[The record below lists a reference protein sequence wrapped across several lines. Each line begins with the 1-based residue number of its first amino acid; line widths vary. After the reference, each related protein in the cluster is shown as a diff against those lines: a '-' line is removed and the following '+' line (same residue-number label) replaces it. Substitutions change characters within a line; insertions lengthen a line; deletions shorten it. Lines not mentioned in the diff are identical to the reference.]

1 MNKVL
6 IGIIIAFLLTVSNVH
21 ALQTEE
27 YLNHVTDLVYD
38 SCKGKDI
45 KLKDNFFMR
54 ADNSGFVTELKWPYD
69 RELIKA
75 TVDYISRSE
84 PYSASNNMY
93 NGGNIEVGG
102 KSVLIDNR
110 GENILTCGENHLDAY
125 IREYYWNTRKIELP
139 RNIQINEGGKA
150 TFGDR
155 SPIIDANNSQ
165 VTTGD
170 NSPINQENIFIQLF
184 WSKGTIGG
192 AIIVIVLNILY
203 HFWKKRTKE
212 RSI

>member
-1 MNKVL
+1 MMNKALVGVVVL
-6 IGIIIAFLLTVSNVH
+6 LFTISPVH
-21 ALQTEE
+21 AMQTEE

-38 SCKGKDI
+38 SCKGNDI
-45 KLKDNFFMR
+45 KLKDNFFIR
-54 ADNSGFVTELKWPYD
+54 ADNSGFVTELNWPYNK
-69 RELIKA
+69 ELINA
-75 TVDYISRSE
+75 TIHYISRSE

-93 NGGNIEVGG
+93 NGGNIEVGN

-139 RNIQINEGGKA
+139 RNIQVNEGGKA

-165 VTTGD
+165 ITTGD

-184 WSKGTIGG
+184 WSKGTVGG
-192 AIIVIVLNILY
+192 IIIALVLTIISYIL
-203 HFWKKRTKE
+203 KKRIKKK
-212 RSI
+212 SK